1 MLNNAVVLCAA
12 IDELDVIEGA
22 GAGTLARLTTA
33 GAVTNSSTTAHHS
46 NSKKS
51 SLGKSNSNK

>member
-1 MLNNAVVLCAA
+1 MMLLCCAA

-33 GAVTNSSTTAHHS
+33 GGAVTTSSCCYFNAVVVV
-46 NSKKS
+46 NVK
-51 SLGKSNSNK
+51 

>member
-1 MLNNAVVLCAA
+1 MMLLCAA

-33 GAVTNSSTTAHHS
+33 GAVTNNSNTTAHN

>member
-1 MLNNAVVLCAA
+1 MLNDAVVLCAA

-33 GAVTNSSTTAHHS
+33 GGAVTNSCC
-46 NSKKS
+46 
-51 SLGKSNSNK
+51 

>member
-1 MLNNAVVLCAA
+1 MMLLCAA

-33 GAVTNSSTTAHHS
+33 GAVTNHSTTAHA

>member
-1 MLNNAVVLCAA
+1 LAG

-33 GAVTNSSTTAHHS
+33 GTVANTN
-46 NSKKS
+46 KKA
-51 SLGKSNSNK
+51 SLGKSSANQ